1 MIRSFRCK
9 DTYGLWQGRSS
20 RKFPGDIQDRVLRK
34 LRQLDAA
41 LTMADLRSPPS
52 NHLEALKG
60 DRKGQWSVRIN
71 DQWRVCFRWVDGEA
85 SEVEIA
91 DYH

>member
-1 MIRSFRCK
+1 MIKSFRCK
-9 DTYGLWQGRSS
+9 ETERVWEGQAS
-20 RKFPGDIQDRVLRK
+20 RKLPRDIQDRALIK

-41 LTMADLRSPPS
+41 LTMDDLRNPPS

-60 DRKGQWSVRIN
+60 DRKGQWSIRIN
-71 DQWRVCFRWVDGEA
+71 AQWRVCFQWQNGEA
-85 SEVEIA
+85 HEVEII